1 HQSFFLLGVI
11 TIVTLIDSYNG
22 FDVITNKIKTTSVVK
37 LLFITS
43 GLTFF
48 LSALLDNLTMAIV
61 MISLCAKLLEN
72 KEDRFWFA
80 GMIIIAANAG
90 GVWSP
95 IGVPLL

>member
-1 HQSFFLLGVI
+1 
-11 TIVTLIDSYNG
+11 
-22 FDVITNKIKTTSVVK
+22 
-37 LLFITS
+37 
-43 GLTFF
+43 
-48 LSALLDNLTMAIV
+48 MAIV